1 MQMRGQDTRDSL
13 GFPAVVAQSG
23 FSAEPRGFGGY
34 SWNQH
39 VKVNNA
45 FG

>member
-1 MQMRGQDTRDSL
+1 MRRQDTNDSP

-23 FSAEPRGFGGY
+23 FSAEPGGFGGY
-34 SWNQH
+34 SCKQH

-45 FG
+45 ST